1 MNKRAYIIPVC
12 TCIQVNC
19 SALLGT
25 SVLPVGTQ
33 AGNGTDISRE
43 DWDDKGKVIGGIGVG
58 GDEFEGDNW

>member
-12 TCIQVNC
+12 TYIQVNC

-33 AGNGTDISRE
+33 AGNGTDITRE

-58 GDEFEGDNW
+58 GEEFEGDNW